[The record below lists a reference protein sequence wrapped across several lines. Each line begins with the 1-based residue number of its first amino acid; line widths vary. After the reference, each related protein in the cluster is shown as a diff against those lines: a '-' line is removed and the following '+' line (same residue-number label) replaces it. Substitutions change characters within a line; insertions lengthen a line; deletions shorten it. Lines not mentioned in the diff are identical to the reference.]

1 MYANKHAYTIA
12 ERARFSGPLWY
23 IADEQDYRPI
33 GSYTHHGLIRRKKR
47 MGINGYRCNQ
57 KVSRFNLNH
66 RRTGVHYGILLTSKT
81 TDQ

>member
-1 MYANKHAYTIA
+1 MYANKHAYTID
-12 ERARFSGPLWY
+12 ERARFRGPLWY

-47 MGINGYRCNQ
+47 MGINGYRNM
-57 KVSRFNLNH
+57 KESRFNSNR
-66 RRTGVHYGILLTSKT
+66 RRTGVHYGILLTSKI